1 MVDTH
6 SHEDRGKPL
15 EKGRRPYMN
24 TGPQITER
32 VESYLQINGQ
42 QGIVRFD
49 QAQRF
54 LGQLSPEPDKMKQPG
69 ILSVERTRKILRPW
83 LDEELLLYRVFY
95 AKQRG
100 GLWLTSKGLKYANL
114 NLRYYEPSPASLP
127 HLYAINDI
135 RLLIALRRPHDTWRS
150 ERELRA
156 EQNAHMKG
164 ETVSHLPDAELI
176 SSNGNMNAIEVE
188 MTVKSEKRLE
198 EIIFDLA
205 GNKRYNT
212 VWYFSPENVYSVV
225 KKTVGKL
232 PVEHRKRF
240 AFYTLQGE
248 PYSV

>member
-1 MVDTH
+1 MFDAH
-6 SHEDRGKPL
+6 YDEAGGKPL
-15 EKGRRPYMN
+15 DKGRRPYMN
-24 TGPQITER
+24 RGPQITER
-32 VESYLQINGQ
+32 IESYLQINGQ

-54 LGQLSPEPDKMKQPG
+54 LGHLSPEPDKMKQSG

-95 AKQRG
+95 ARQKG

-135 RLLIALRRPHDTWRS
+135 RLLIATRRPHDTWRS

-156 EQNAHMKG
+156 EQNAHPKG
-164 ETVSHLPDAELI
+164 STSPHLPDAELI
-176 SSNGNMNAIEVE
+176 STNGNVNAIEVE
-188 MTVKSEKRLE
+188 ITVKSEKRLE

-212 VWYFSPENVYSVV
+212 IWYFLPESVYIVV
-225 KKTVGKL
+225 KKTVDKL
-232 PVEHRKRF
+232 PTEHRKRF
-240 AFYTLQGE
+240 VFYTLEGE
-248 PYSV
+248 PYSI

>member
-1 MVDTH
+1 M
-6 SHEDRGKPL
+6 
-15 EKGRRPYMN
+15 
-24 TGPQITER
+24 
-32 VESYLQINGQ
+32 
-42 QGIVRFD
+42 
-49 QAQRF
+49 
-54 LGQLSPEPDKMKQPG
+54 
-69 ILSVERTRKILRPW
+69 ERTRKILRPW

>member
-1 MVDTH
+1 MFDPH
-6 SHEDRGKPL
+6 SAEDRGKPL
-15 EKGRRPYMN
+15 GKGRRPYMN
-24 TGPQITER
+24 RGPQITER

-54 LGQLSPEPDKMKQPG
+54 LGQLSPEPDKMKQAG

-83 LDEELLLYRVFY
+83 LDEDLLMYRVFY
-95 AKQRG
+95 ARQRG

-114 NLRYYEPSPASLP
+114 NLRYYEPSPTSLP

-156 EQNAHMKG
+156 EQNTRDKG
-164 ETVSHLPDAELI
+164 STLPHLPDAELI
-176 SSNGNMNAIEVE
+176 SVNGNVNAIEVE
-188 MTVKSEKRLE
+188 ITVKAEKRLE
-198 EIIFDLA
+198 ELIFDIA

-212 VWYFSPENVYSVV
+212 IWYFSPEHVYSVV
-225 KKTVGKL
+225 KKAIGKL
-232 PVEHRKRF
+232 PAEHRKRF
-240 AFYTLQGE
+240 VLYTLQGE